1 MQLSLMF
8 AVLSSD
14 RESSQRKLGEDSPG
28 RDQLGAK
35 ACVSHRFSMSRSLR
49 SRFGTGYNSSEGPI
63 ASAWARAALG
73 FHLLPSLLVLLARS
87 CSTCVAREL
96 LWILDGPNDWFPGL
110 APSPAPPLKRGA
122 QNLRRWS
129 ACSTLVQEDS
139 IDACVLRWTMSRIFP
154 LVTMVKL
161 TSSGMKSYTE
171 GSPLLFSRRSAV
183 ALATPQPLYRFQ
195 GSTPCVCDL
204 LYLFLPFTAPPF
216 ALAPPFAARLSSRV
230 HICHL
235 RPFFA
240 S

>member
-110 APSPAPPLKRGA
+110 APSPAPPAKTRGA
-122 QNLRRWS
+122 
-129 ACSTLVQEDS
+129 E
-139 IDACVLRWTMSRIFP
+139 
-154 LVTMVKL
+154 
-161 TSSGMKSYTE
+161 SSPME
-171 GSPLLFSRRSAV
+171 R
-183 ALATPQPLYRFQ
+183 
-195 GSTPCVCDL
+195 L
-204 LYLFLPFTAPPF
+204 LYFGTGRLNRRLCTTMDNVEDLPFGHDGQT
-216 ALAPPFAARLSSRV
+216 
-230 HICHL
+230 H
-235 RPFFA
+235 
-240 S
+240 